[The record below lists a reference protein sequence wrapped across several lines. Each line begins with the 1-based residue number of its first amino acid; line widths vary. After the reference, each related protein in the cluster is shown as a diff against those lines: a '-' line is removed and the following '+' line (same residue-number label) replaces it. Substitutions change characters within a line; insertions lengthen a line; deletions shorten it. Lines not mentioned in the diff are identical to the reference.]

1 VGFAVNW
8 LESRENLSP
17 RPLTRDRLPQ
27 RELAK
32 VIDTAT
38 RADHQLLTLDMIL
51 VTAKEIR
58 VRSRRRLLRSVPKVQ
73 VEDDDF

>member
-1 VGFAVNW
+1 
-8 LESRENLSP
+8 
-17 RPLTRDRLPQ
+17 LPQ

>member
-1 VGFAVNW
+1 
-8 LESRENLSP
+8 
-17 RPLTRDRLPQ
+17 
-27 RELAK
+27 
-32 VIDTAT
+32 
-38 RADHQLLTLDMIL
+38 MIL